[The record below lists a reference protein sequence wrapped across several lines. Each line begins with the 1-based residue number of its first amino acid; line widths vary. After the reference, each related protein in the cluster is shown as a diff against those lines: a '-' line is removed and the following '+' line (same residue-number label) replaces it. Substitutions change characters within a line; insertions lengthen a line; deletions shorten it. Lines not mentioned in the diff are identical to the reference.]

1 VRIAF
6 KIINGYKA
14 IPPTYKYITCHMI
27 CDVKM
32 EDFSSDARFVVEG
45 HTTDTPHAM
54 MYAIIVPRKSVRI
67 ALSLADLND
76 LDVMMVDIK
85 NAYLMAPIT

>member
-1 VRIAF
+1 VRIVF
-6 KIINGYKA
+6 EILNGEKA
-14 IPPTYKYITCHMI
+14 IPPTYQYITCHMMF
-27 CDVKM
+27 DAKM

-54 MYAIIVPRKSVRI
+54 IYASIVQSNSVRI